1 MQFKL
6 LLFQTVV
13 LCLTSSVYQSK
24 NLNNMKIYS
33 RLLTLLILFAVSIS
47 VNAQTLKTPVP
58 SPLQK
63 VTQGFGLSEVS
74 LEYSRPSAKGRKV
87 FGELVPYGKIWRTGA
102 NNATKITFGEDVS
115 VAGQALK
122 AGTYALYS
130 IPGEKEWQIM
140 FYSDLKLGGNVNAYD
155 KANEVLS
162 LSIQPETTGS
172 FTETFTIG
180 FSDLTNTSM
189 VMYIKWENTKI
200 NLPISVSID
209 EKVMASI
216 DAAMKDN
223 RPYYQAATY
232 YFENGK
238 DLNKALEWIN
248 KAIEA
253 NPQAFWVL
261 HTKAKIQKALGDM
274 AGAVETAKASKTI
287 AEAAGYDEYVK
298 MNDRL
303 IGECL
308 EKMPKELPASKP
320 KGK

>member
-1 MQFKL
+1 
-6 LLFQTVV
+6 
-13 LCLTSSVYQSK
+13 
-24 NLNNMKIYS
+24 MKVYS
-33 RLLTLLILFAVSIS
+33 RLLTLLMLVASYTAID
-47 VNAQTLKTPVP
+47 AQTLKTPVP

-87 FGELVPYGKIWRTGA
+87 FGELVPFDKIWRTGA
-102 NNATKITFGEDVS
+102 NSATKITFGEDVT

-130 IPGEKEWQIM
+130 IPGEKNWQIM
-140 FYSDLKLGGNVNAYD
+140 FYSDFKLGGNVNGYD
-155 KANEVLS
+155 KANEVLN
-162 LSIQPETTGS
+162 LSIQPDTTGG

-180 FSDLTNTSM
+180 FNDLANTSM
-189 VMYIKWENTKI
+189 VMFLKWENTKI
-200 NLPISVSID
+200 SIPITVSID

-216 DAAMKDN
+216 DAAMKDS

-238 DLNKALEWIN
+238 DLNKALEWVS
-248 KAIEA
+248 KAAEA

-261 HTKAKIQKALGDM
+261 HTKAKIQKELGDM

-298 MNDRL
+298 MNDKL

-308 EKMPKELPASKP
+308 EKMPKVLPATKP